1 MNANRFGSSPSKRL
15 SALLKPEAVEAWR
28 IPLPGALPI
37 RMDPA
42 GAREAVLLLH
52 GFMGYPGE
60 LEPLANGLAGAGY
73 AVSVPR
79 LPGHGTGRRDFLL
92 TGAEDWARRAYD
104 AYLELRAEYE
114 IVHVGGHS
122 MGGLLASSIA
132 VSFGLPRLILLA
144 PVFELSIR
152 YIWLTP
158 LIAPFKAV
166 IAGKRMPSAFDSA
179 NPVRNA
185 LYAEYWAD
193 VMVGQAA
200 ELMRLR
206 RLCRNNV
213 RYCRSRILVIAGE
226 NDSSVPVGVIDYLR
240 RAAPLAASFDSRVI
254 AGAPHVFP
262 FDEHAAE
269 TVSLVLEW
277 MASP

>member
-152 YIWLTP
+152 LYL
-158 LIAPFKAV
+158 AHSSHRSFQSRDRRQAN
-166 IAGKRMPSAFDSA
+166 AFGLRQREPGEECA
-179 NPVRNA
+179 
-185 LYAEYWAD
+185 
-193 VMVGQAA
+193 
-200 ELMRLR
+200 LR
-206 RLCRNNV
+206 R
-213 RYCRSRILVIAGE
+213 ILG
-226 NDSSVPVGVIDYLR
+226 
-240 RAAPLAASFDSRVI
+240 
-254 AGAPHVFP
+254 
-262 FDEHAAE
+262 
-269 TVSLVLEW
+269 
-277 MASP
+277 